1 MSDQSWEEYLAKD
14 TEHKQASDLRDE
26 LLEQQKGFESN
37 ISKIQW
43 NLLCRTE
50 AHTKLE
56 AEVPFTLEDG
66 GEAECERLQSFL
78 DDLQEE
84 IYTLYTAA
92 AAQVTKRSVIKAK
105 YDEQNQL
112 CHQHWMRVRAEWDK
126 LQLESKDKPQ
136 D

>member
-1 MSDQSWEEYLAKD
+1 MSDQSWEEYLAKNN
-14 TEHKQASDLRDE
+14 EHKQASELRDE
-26 LLEQQKGFESN
+26 LLEQQRGFESN

-84 IYTLYTAA
+84 IYTLYTTAA
-92 AAQVTKRSVIKAK
+92 DQVTKRAAIKAK

-112 CHQHWMRVRAEWDK
+112 CHEHWLRLRKEWQN
-126 LQLESKDKPQ
+126 LQLESTDKPQ

>member
-1 MSDQSWEEYLAKD
+1 MSDQTWEEYLAKD
-14 TEHKQASDLRDE
+14 TEHKQASELRDE
-26 LLEQQKGFESN
+26 LLEQQRGFESN

-50 AHTKLE
+50 AHAKLE

-105 YDEQNQL
+105 YDEQNQV
-112 CHQHWMRVRAEWDK
+112 CREHWLRVRKEWEE
-126 LQLESKDKPQ
+126 LQLESTDKPQ

>member
-14 TEHKQASDLRDE
+14 TEHKQASELRDE
-26 LLEQQKGFESN
+26 LLEQQRGFESN

-66 GEAECERLQSFL
+66 GEAEVERLQSFL

-84 IYTLYTAA
+84 IYTLYTTAA
-92 AAQVTKRSVIKAK
+92 DQVTKRAAIKAK

-112 CHQHWMRVRAEWDK
+112 CHQHWKRVMAEWDK
-126 LQLESKDKPQ
+126 LKQESTDKPK

>member
-14 TEHKQASDLRDE
+14 TEHKQADELRDE
-26 LLEQQKGFESN
+26 LLEQQRGFESN

-56 AEVPFTLEDG
+56 AEVPFHLEDG
-66 GEAECERLQSFL
+66 GEAEVERLQSFL

-112 CHQHWMRVRAEWDK
+112 CHQHWLRVRSLWEGRM
-126 LQLESKDKPQ
+126 LESTDKPQ